1 MAFVVK
7 AIFASVGLMV
17 ILLQASC
24 VLVSGRPYAEIRQW
38 TGHGALSTYQA
49 AIIGLDGKMKF
60 DGRQAYQVEPGQHVL
75 LLATSGPTRPK
86 DATKAVNLVVQ
97 ACRSYLIAA
106 EHACSS
112 CDEWEPIVHSVR
124 DISGCEVEPA
134 DGGKSADTPTGVG
147 T

>member
-1 MAFVVK
+1 MCIRDSGVDVGSACHAGQIRPSPKAERRSKRRFILETVVCP
-7 AIFASVGLMV
+7 
-17 ILLQASC
+17 LLC
-24 VLVSGRPYAEIRQW
+24 C
-38 TGHGALSTYQA
+38 
-49 AIIGLDGKMKF
+49 
-60 DGRQAYQVEPGQHVL
+60 
-75 LLATSGPTRPK
+75 K

-97 ACRSYLIAA
+97 VCRSYLIAA

-134 DGGKSADTPTGVG
+134 DDGKSADTPTGVG